1 MTKTHLITLIGM
13 SGSGKSTVGQALADK
28 LGVAFYDSDSLI
40 TLETGLTP
48 REIFAQSGESAFR
61 QLERETI
68 LRLIAEKVE
77 GVISTGGGAVM
88 QDAVA
93 EAVFAQTT
101 SIWLDVAEPLLWA
114 RQEATLGTRPMLSG
128 DDPRQK
134 MAQLLEARRPVYAR
148 ADIVVAAGT
157 RTPGEIAAAIEKKL
171 SERTGGA

>member
-40 TLETGLTP
+40 TLETGLAP

-68 LRLIAEKVE
+68 LKLIAEKTE
-77 GVISTGGGAVM
+77 GVISTGGGAVT
-88 QDAVA
+88 QESVA

-128 DDPRQK
+128 NDPRQK
-134 MAQLLEARRPVYAR
+134 MGALLAARRPLYAR
-148 ADIVVAAGT
+148 ADIVVAVET
-157 RTPGEIAAAIEKKL
+157 QTPGELAAEIAARIE
-171 SERTGGA
+171 ERI